1 MNNNQNEL
9 KWDQI
14 IESKNH
20 IFNFKLK
27 EVWDYRD
34 LLGLLIKRDFVA
46 FYKQTILGPI
56 WFFIQPIFTTI
67 TFTIVF
73 SKIARI
79 STDSLPPTLFYMVG
93 VTTWNY
99 FSESL
104 NKTSTVFRDNAG
116 IFGKVYFPRLIIPI
130 SVVLSSLIKLVV
142 QFILLSIVM
151 VYFYLIGDHSFGPT
165 LYIFLF
171 PILILMMAL
180 QALGIGMIITAL
192 TNKYRDLAFLLSFG
206 IQLLMY
212 ATPVIYPLSSISEPY
227 RSYLSLNPMSQIIET
242 ARLGLLGHGYFTIYS
257 FAYMVVITFFIF
269 LTGVIVFNKVEKSFI
284 DTV

>member
-1 MNNNQNEL
+1 MNNNQNEI

-151 VYFYLIGDHSFGPT
+151 MYFYLIGLLLLEKLESLYFFQCNINIPKFLRCIRCLCFDVSF
-165 LYIFLF
+165 Y
-171 PILILMMAL
+171 
-180 QALGIGMIITAL
+180 
-192 TNKYRDLAFLLSFG
+192 NSK
-206 IQLLMY
+206 
-212 ATPVIYPLSSISEPY
+212 V
-227 RSYLSLNPMSQIIET
+227 
-242 ARLGLLGHGYFTIYS
+242 
-257 FAYMVVITFFIF
+257 
-269 LTGVIVFNKVEKSFI
+269 TGCK
-284 DTV
+284 